1 MTALSLG
8 MVTLVVPDYDEA
20 IAFFVGKLGMRLV
33 VDRQES
39 ATKRWVEVGGNGGLR
54 LLLARAASPQQA
66 AAIGNQAGGRV
77 GFFLYT
83 DDFAATHTA
92 MRAKGVAFDGEP
104 RHEGYGSVAVFTDVA
119 GNRWDLIQLAGTE
132 Q

>member
-1 MTALSLG
+1 MSAVQLG

-20 IAFFVGKLGMRLV
+20 IAFFVDKLGFRLA

-39 ATKRWVEVGGNGGLR
+39 ETKRWIEVAGNNGLR
-54 LLLARAASPQQA
+54 LLLARASGPLQN
-66 AAIGNQAGGRV
+66 AAIGNQCGGRV

-83 DDFAATHTA
+83 DDFPAAYQS
-92 MRAKGVAFDGEP
+92 MKAKGVKFTEHP
-104 RHEGYGSVAVFTDVA
+104 RHEAYGSVAVFEDLV
-119 GNRWDLIQLAGTE
+119 GNRWDLIQPAGTM

>member
-1 MTALSLG
+1 MSAVQLG

-20 IAFFVGKLGMRLV
+20 IAFFVGKLGFRLV

-39 ATKRWVEVGGNGGLR
+39 ETKRWVEVAGNNGLR
-54 LLLARAASPQQA
+54 LLLARASDPAQVT
-66 AAIGNQAGGRV
+66 AIGKQCGGRV

-83 DDFAATHTA
+83 DDFSAAYES
-92 MRAKGVAFDGEP
+92 MQAKGVKFTQEP
-104 RHEGYGSVAVFTDVA
+104 RHEAYGSVAVFEDLS
-119 GNRWDLIQLAGTE
+119 GNRWDLIQPAGAM